1 MKTLKMAATVWMVAG
16 TACYPAP
23 QKLTVVVLDYAGA
36 PTPVLASAAREA
48 DAAFQAAGVQT
59 DWAVCQVSADPNR
72 HCLLPPPDTFLRVM
86 ILPAPA
92 KGAPVSH
99 NGLAYAHECAPT
111 EGCIVAYVFYRQVLA
126 YAQNDGRPVAVTLA
140 CVMAH
145 EIGHLMGME
154 HSSAGIMKA
163 HFDRRDLPDAEIGR
177 LRFSV
182 GDAERLRAA
191 VVLWIRS
198 MAPTAAGEAR

>member
-1 MKTLKMAATVWMVAG
+1 MKTWKMAATVWMAAG
-16 TACYPAP
+16 TACYGAAE
-23 QKLTVVVLDYAGA
+23 KLTVVMFDFAGA
-36 PTPVLASAAREA
+36 PTSVLASGAREA
-48 DAAFQAAGVQT
+48 HAAFQAAGVQT

-72 HCLLPPPDTFLRVM
+72 HCVLPPPDTFLRVM

-99 NGLAYAHECAPT
+99 NGLADAQECAPT
-111 EGCIVAYVFYRQVLA
+111 EGCIVAYVFYRRVLA

-140 CVMAH
+140 WVMAH
-145 EIGHLMGME
+145 EIGHLMGMD

-177 LRFSV
+177 LYFSA

-191 VVLWIRS
+191 MVLWIRS
-198 MAPTAAGEAR
+198 MAPTAAAEAR